1 MRKNQNDFSPQF
13 FSKGEENMRL
23 DKFLG
28 ELNIG
33 TRSEVKKYIKKS
45 QVTVNGKIEKDP
57 GKNISE
63 TTDEIAFKGDALTY
77 EKFVYYLLHKPK
89 GVISATEDK
98 EKTVID
104 LLKEKDFRKD
114 IFPVGRLDKDT
125 EGLLLLTNDG
135 KLAHDLLSPK
145 KHVDKMYFAKIRGI
159 VTEKEVEKFSHEMT
173 LQNGDVVKPSELKI
187 LKTDEKAQTS
197 DITLVIREGKFHQ
210 VKRMFHAVGMEV
222 TYLKRLSMG
231 SLTLGDLPYGMY
243 RPLNLE
249 EVSFLKN

>member
-1 MRKNQNDFSPQF
+1 
-13 FSKGEENMRL
+13 MRL

>member
-63 TTDEIAFKGDALTY
+63 TTDEIAFKGDTLTY

-243 RPLNLE
+243 RPLTLE

>member
-1 MRKNQNDFSPQF
+1 
-13 FSKGEENMRL
+13 MRL

-222 TYLKRLSMG
+222 TYLKRLSVG
-231 SLTLGDLPYGMY
+231 NLTLGDLPYGTY
-243 RPLNLE
+243 RPLTIE
-249 EVSFLKN
+249 EVSLLKN

>member
-1 MRKNQNDFSPQF
+1 
-13 FSKGEENMRL
+13 MRL

-187 LKTDEKAQTS
+187 LKTDEKARTS

-231 SLTLGDLPYGMY
+231 SLTLGDLPYGTY
-243 RPLNLE
+243 RPLTLE
-249 EVSFLKN
+249 EVSLLKN